1 MIAHTNTHMDTCVPS
16 GSRARTQ
23 YVDAASSVWHV
34 CSCLCAAGG
43 QRGAVY
49 QRQLV
54 GGVCEDSH
62 RAHPEE
68 SLPASP
74 QLHRGEAATGGWERE
89 TGEAWIC
96 THTHTHTH
104 THTQKN
110 AQKDWKQQNESKMTR
125 TCIHTCR
132 ARMLWNLLSLLR
144 SFFSSLFFKKRFQV
158 PVYSNN
164 RPTGTQ

>member
-96 THTHTHTH
+96 THTHR
-104 THTQKN
+104 
-110 AQKDWKQQNESKMTR
+110 KMHR
-125 TCIHTCR
+125 RIENNRMR
-132 ARMLWNLLSLLR
+132 ARWQGHVSTLVEHVCCEIFSASWEV
-144 SFFSSLFFKKRFQV
+144 FFSSLFFKKRFQV